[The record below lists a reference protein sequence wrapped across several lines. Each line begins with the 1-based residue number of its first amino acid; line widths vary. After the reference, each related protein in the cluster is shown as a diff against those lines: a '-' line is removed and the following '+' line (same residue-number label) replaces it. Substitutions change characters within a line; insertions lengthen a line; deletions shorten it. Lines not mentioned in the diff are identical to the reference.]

1 MTARSLAAVLV
12 VIAAGVL
19 IGSGLGALAQAP
31 RNDPCADFGTLPE
44 GSSSSG
50 SLELWPLGGRCEY
63 HVDTRLARS
72 AFLGPSTAELYAWIA
87 AAALLIAVALL
98 KRSSP
103 LVRGAAAATVVL
115 ALSGAGWQLAGFN
128 LALFVPVLVGAPI
141 ALVVD
146 HWLRPPSTR
155 SVGGS
160 LRVALAIAALMF
172 CAVFAALLEPR
183 AAIAFG
189 VLAGALTS
197 MRLTRS
203 PVATT

>member
-12 VIAAGVL
+12 VVAAGVL
-19 IGSGLGALAQAP
+19 IGSGLAALAQAP
-31 RNDPCADFGTLPE
+31 PNDPCADFGTLPE

-50 SLELWPLGGRCEY
+50 SLEL
-63 HVDTRLARS
+63 
-72 AFLGPSTAELYAWIA
+72 
-87 AAALLIAVALL
+87 
-98 KRSSP
+98 
-103 LVRGAAAATVVL
+103 
-115 ALSGAGWQLAGFN
+115 SGAGWQSAGFN
-128 LALFVPVLVGAPI
+128 VALSISVLVGAPL
-141 ALVVD
+141 AFVVD
-146 HWLRPPSTR
+146 HLLRPRNTR

-172 CAVFAALLEPR
+172 CAVFATILEPR

-189 VLAGALTS
+189 VLASALTS